1 MAPTT
6 ISHALVLPIAPA
18 HWPPPRAAVEIDG
31 VQLEPKAELH
41 VTLVGRALGAEL
53 HATFGDR
60 ADALVAAAR
69 DAHDWDLERRDDWLL
84 LRKPLSGNG
93 RAAIAHALLELVELP
108 AMAPFQRALGRFLG
122 RQLPLPPPHVPLR
135 SEAHTSELQSLM
147 RIPYSVFCFNK

>member
-41 VTLVGRALGAEL
+41 VTLVGCALGAEL

-69 DAHDWDLERRDDWLL
+69 DAPDRDFERRDDWLL
-84 LRKPLSGNG
+84 LRKTLRGIGRPAIPTALFVMVDLSST
-93 RAAIAHALLELVELP
+93 AS
-108 AMAPFQRALGRFLG
+108 FT
-122 RQLPLPPPHVPLR
+122 PP
-135 SEAHTSELQSLM
+135 
-147 RIPYSVFCFNK
+147 